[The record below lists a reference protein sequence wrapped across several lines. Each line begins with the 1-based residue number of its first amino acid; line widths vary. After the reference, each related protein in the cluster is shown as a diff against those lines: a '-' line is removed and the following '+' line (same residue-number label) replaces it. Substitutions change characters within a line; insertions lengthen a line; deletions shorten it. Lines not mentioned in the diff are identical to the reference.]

1 MENQLIL
8 QQFAEIEE
16 KVERLISERAELET
30 ANLKLEQRIAEL
42 EEELQ
47 QKVQT
52 ENMVAEER
60 ALIRSKVDGLLAKLG
75 DRMNKEA

>member
-8 QQFAEIEE
+8 QQFAKIEE
-16 KVERLISERAELET
+16 KVERLIAERAELET
-30 ANLKLEQRIAEL
+30 ANLELKRRIAEL

-47 QKVQT
+47 QKVRT

-75 DRMNKEA
+75 DHMNKEA